1 VTHFRVADLAELPPG
16 KGKVLSVGDREVH
29 VFNVGGRFYA
39 TASREGRI
47 GHSPVD
53 VSHGGGSFEVYTED
67 SPAQVRAD
75 QETFTV
81 HVDGESIWI
90 ELPEPR

>member
-1 VTHFRVADLAELPPG
+1 MTQIRVADLAELPPG

-29 VFNVGGRFYA
+29 VYNVEGRFYA

-53 VSHGGGSFEVYTED
+53 VSHGSGSFEVYTED
-67 SPAQVRAD
+67 SPARVRAD
-75 QETFTV
+75 QETFAV
-81 HVDGESIWI
+81 HIDGESIWI
-90 ELPEPR
+90 ELPEPG